1 MPRTPRNALTTSF
14 PRNRAFSFI
23 SLREQP
29 VGEVA
34 TAMISII
41 DGMSMENTGTFQV
54 VRTGGYEGPTQEI
67 STGTMEW

>member
-1 MPRTPRNALTTSF
+1 
-14 PRNRAFSFI
+14 
-23 SLREQP
+23 
-29 VGEVA
+29 
-34 TAMISII
+34 MISII